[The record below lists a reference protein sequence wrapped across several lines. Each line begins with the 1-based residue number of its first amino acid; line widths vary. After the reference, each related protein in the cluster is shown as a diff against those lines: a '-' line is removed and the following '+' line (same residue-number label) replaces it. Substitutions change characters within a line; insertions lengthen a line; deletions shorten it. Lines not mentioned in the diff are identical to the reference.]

1 MVRRRGSTPQVMKR
15 ISTKLIVLLV
25 AAALLPLT
33 LFGLLSI
40 WTARTAAFQEVN
52 QGHLA
57 VAKQAADQIRF
68 YVADRVAILQ
78 ALAQHLGQTD
88 LRPWQKERII
98 KNYVIQFDEYR
109 QIALTDLEGRE
120 LAASRLGAPLGN
132 RSVEPAFQAAVN
144 GSLYRSP
151 VFLSDNLTPSMTIAV
166 PVAAL
171 GRVTG
176 VLIGE
181 VNLIA
186 MWTLVD
192 SIRIGREGYAFVVSE
207 TGQLLAHGR
216 GAQKPK
222 VLQRADLSSLAIVRA
237 VRQGLSQTVVYPGV
251 TDGETPVDMIGV
263 SAPIADLGWG
273 LVIEQ
278 PTHEAYAQART
289 ITLELAGL
297 IVLFLLLVIGV
308 GYAGGR
314 RYIVQPIRQLMQATR
329 RVAAGNLSETVNIL
343 THDEFQALGE
353 AFNDMTT
360 RLGDLQERIRR
371 DERTVVFGRIA
382 AGLAHDLRHP
392 ILNIENNSRLLL
404 RRFDEEARNRFAKI
418 VERELAEVKR
428 FLDDLRDLSRPTPL
442 TMIALDLRRELA
454 ELVETFEEEAGRQG
468 VKILCHVEGD
478 EAAPVS
484 IRADKFALGR
494 VFKNL
499 IRNALDAMAA
509 GGTIDIRVTPA
520 GHGAPEGQDLVL
532 VAVSDTGHGIP
543 PERLSSLFAD
553 YFTTKRKGLG
563 LGLAVTKKIVE
574 ELGGTIS
581 VSSVVGR
588 GSVFTLSLKAATRT
602 AGSPQATWTAT
613 SPQ

>member
-1 MVRRRGSTPQVMKR
+1 MKR

-40 WTARTAAFQEVN
+40 RTARTTAFQEVN

-166 PVAAL
+166 PVMAL

-186 MWTLVD
+186 MWNLVD

-216 GAQKPK
+216 GA
-222 VLQRADLSSLAIVRA
+222 
-237 VRQGLSQTVVYPGV
+237 GGV
-251 TDGETPVDMIGV
+251 IALLDG
-263 SAPIADLGWG
+263 
-273 LVIEQ
+273 
-278 PTHEAYAQART
+278 
-289 ITLELAGL
+289 
-297 IVLFLLLVIGV
+297 
-308 GYAGGR
+308 
-314 RYIVQPIRQLMQATR
+314 
-329 RVAAGNLSETVNIL
+329 
-343 THDEFQALGE
+343 ALG
-353 AFNDMTT
+353 
-360 RLGDLQERIRR
+360 
-371 DERTVVFGRIA
+371 
-382 AGLAHDLRHP
+382 
-392 ILNIENNSRLLL
+392 
-404 RRFDEEARNRFAKI
+404 
-418 VERELAEVKR
+418 
-428 FLDDLRDLSRPTPL
+428 
-442 TMIALDLRRELA
+442 
-454 ELVETFEEEAGRQG
+454 
-468 VKILCHVEGD
+468 C
-478 EAAPVS
+478 EAAV
-484 IRADKFALGR
+484 ALEEQ
-494 VFKNL
+494 
-499 IRNALDAMAA
+499 LDALPTAQLA
-509 GGTIDIRVTPA
+509 S
-520 GHGAPEGQDLVL
+520 GA
-532 VAVSDTGHGIP
+532 
-543 PERLSSLFAD
+543 
-553 YFTTKRKGLG
+553 
-563 LGLAVTKKIVE
+563 
-574 ELGGTIS
+574 TIS
-581 VSSVVGR
+581 GHQAAPPLRVSLEPRRPLICASA
-588 GSVFTLSLKAATRT
+588 LALAARC
-602 AGSPQATWTAT
+602 AAPG
-613 SPQ
+613 

>member
-1 MVRRRGSTPQVMKR
+1 MKK

-52 QGHLA
+52 EGHLA
-57 VAKQAADQIRF
+57 VAKRAAAQIQS
-68 YVADRVAILQ
+68 YVADRMAILQ
-78 ALAQHLGQTD
+78 ALAQHLGETD
-88 LRPWQKERII
+88 LQPWQKERVI

-109 QIALTDLEGRE
+109 RIALTDLEGRE
-120 LAASRLGAPLGN
+120 VATSRLGVPLGN
-132 RSVEPAFQAAVN
+132 RSGEPAFQAAVS
-144 GSLYRSP
+144 GSLYRSA

-166 PVAAL
+166 PVTAL
-171 GRVTG
+171 GQVTG

-186 MWTLVD
+186 MWDLVD
-192 SIRIGREGYAFVVSE
+192 SIRIGREGYAFVVSRS
-207 TGQLLAHGR
+207 GQLLAHGR
-216 GAQKPK
+216 GSQKPK
-222 VLQRADLSSLAIVRA
+222 VLQQADLSSLAIVRA
-237 VRQGLSQTVVYPGV
+237 VRQGLSQTVVYAGV
-251 TDGETPVDMIGV
+251 TDGEKPVEMIGV
-263 SAPIADLGWG
+263 SAPIPDLGWG

-278 PTHEAYAQART
+278 PAREAYAQART

-297 IVLFLLLVIGV
+297 IGLFLLLVIGV

-314 RYIVQPIRQLMQATR
+314 RYVVEPIQQLMQATR

-343 THDEFQALGE
+343 TQDEFQTLGE
-353 AFNDMTT
+353 SFNEMTT
-360 RLGDLQERIRR
+360 RLGGLQERIRR

-404 RRFDEEARNRFAKI
+404 RRFDEEAWNRFVKI

-428 FLDDLRDLSRPTPL
+428 FLDDLRDLGRPTPL
-442 TMIALDLRRELA
+442 TMVALDLRRELA
-454 ELVETFEEEAGRQG
+454 ELADAFAEEARRQG
-468 VKILCHVEGD
+468 VTIRCHVEGD
-478 EAAPVS
+478 AAAPVS

-499 IRNALDAMAA
+499 IRNALDAMAR
-509 GGTIDIRVTPA
+509 GGTLEIRVTPA
-520 GHGAPEGQDLVL
+520 AQGAVEGQDLVL

-581 VSSVVGR
+581 VSSIVGR
-588 GSVFTLSLKAATRT
+588 GSVFTLSFNAATQA
-602 AGSPQATWTAT
+602 AGSSSRSLTIP